1 MSTIENDATE
11 ATDLIEAPPATNDRR
26 PGAYRSFFLRLHFYA
41 GLFVGP
47 FLLVAAIT
55 GGLYALAPSLEEWI
69 YRDYLHSDTRGEF
82 QPVADQIR
90 AAQQV
95 RPDLT
100 VTAVRPAAELGD
112 TTRVMFTDATL
123 SSSSERRGVFVDPV
137 TAEPVGEL
145 TVYGSSGALPV
156 RTWLS
161 NLHRS
166 LLIGEPGRVY
176 SELAASWLWLIAVGG
191 AVLWVGRYRQ
201 MRGRGSSRARLF
213 GVDRSLLGRARTLN
227 WHGAAGI
234 WIAAGLLF
242 LSATGLTW
250 SKYAGDHVSEIR
262 TALSWTTPAVATDLA
277 AAEPAAEH
285 GDHAGH
291 GHGGAP
297 ATTPDAGAAVTATS
311 VGQVDGALAA
321 ARAAG
326 VGGKVEVSVPAPAD
340 TAFTVA
346 QTRQPWVLSN
356 NSVAVDGATGTITD
370 ESWFADWPLAAKLSA
385 WGIQLHMGTLFGLPN
400 QLVLLGLAAVLVTVI
415 VRGYVMW
422 WRRRPVT
429 GARRVGRPPA
439 RGVLTGLPPAAAVAV
454 VITAAGVG
462 FFMPLLGLSLL
473 AFLAVD
479 VVVGAVQQ
487 RRAEMR

>member
-11 ATDLIEAPPATNDRR
+11 ATDLIEAPSATNARTS
-26 PGAYRSFFLRLHFYA
+26 GAYRSFFLRLHFYA

-55 GGLYALAPSLEEWI
+55 GGLYAVAPSLEQWI

-100 VTAVRPAAELGD
+100 VTAVRPAVEPGD
-112 TTRVMFTDATL
+112 TTRVMFTDPTL

-176 SELAASWLWLIAVGG
+176 SELAASWLWLIAIGG
-191 AVLWVGRYRQ
+191 VVLWVGRYRQ
-201 MRGRGSSRARLF
+201 MTRRGTGRARLLS
-213 GVDRSLLGRARTLN
+213 VDRSVAGRARTLN
-227 WHGAAGI
+227 WHGATGM
-234 WIAAGLLF
+234 WIAVGLLF

-262 TALSWTTPAVATDLA
+262 SALSWTTPAVATDLA
-277 AAEPAAEH
+277 PAEPAAEA

-291 GHGGAP
+291 GHGGTPVA
-297 ATTPDAGAAVTATS
+297 APDADTAVTATS
-311 VGQVDGALAA
+311 VSQVDDALTA

-326 VGGKVEVSVPAPAD
+326 VGGAVEVSIPNTAD
-340 TAFTVA
+340 TALTVA

-400 QLVLLGLAAVLVTVI
+400 QLVLLALAGVLVTVI
-415 VRGYVMW
+415 VRGYLMW

-429 GARRVGRPPA
+429 GARRVGRPPV
-439 RGVLTGLPPAAAVAV
+439 RGALTGLPPAAAVAV
-454 VITAAGVG
+454 VVTAAGVG
-462 FFMPLLGLSLL
+462 YLMPLLGLSLL

-487 RRAEMR
+487 RRVEMR

>member
-11 ATDLIEAPPATNDRR
+11 ATDLIEAPSATKAGR
-26 PGAYRSFFLRLHFYA
+26 PGAFRSFFLRLHFYA

-55 GGLYALAPSLEEWI
+55 GGLYAVAPSLEQWI
-69 YRDYLHSDTRGEF
+69 YRDYLHSDTRGDF
-82 QPVADQIR
+82 QTVAEQIR

-100 VTAVRPAAELGD
+100 VTAVRPAAGPGD
-112 TTRVMFTDATL
+112 TTRVMFTDPTL
-123 SSSSERRGVFVDPV
+123 SSSSERQGVFVDPV

-176 SELAASWLWLIAVGG
+176 SELAASWLWLIAIGG
-191 AVLWVGRYRQ
+191 VVLWVGRYRQ
-201 MRGRGSSRARLF
+201 MRQRSSSRARLF
-213 GVDRSLLGRARTLN
+213 SVDRSVSGRARTRN
-227 WHGAAGI
+227 WHGAAGM
-234 WIAAGLLF
+234 WIAVGLLF

-262 TALSWTTPAVATDLA
+262 SALSWTTPAVATDLA
-277 AAEPAAEH
+277 AAETAAEH

-291 GHGGAP
+291 GHGGTP
-297 ATTPDAGAAVTATS
+297 AAALDADAAVTATS
-311 VGQVDGALAA
+311 ISQVDGVLAA

-326 VGGKVEVSVPAPAD
+326 IGGKVEVSIPAKAD

-346 QTRQPWVLSN
+346 RNRQPWVLSN
-356 NSVAVDGATGTITD
+356 N
-370 ESWFADWPLAAKLSA
+370 
-385 WGIQLHMGTLFGLPN
+385 
-400 QLVLLGLAAVLVTVI
+400 
-415 VRGYVMW
+415 
-422 WRRRPVT
+422 
-429 GARRVGRPPA
+429 
-439 RGVLTGLPPAAAVAV
+439 
-454 VITAAGVG
+454 
-462 FFMPLLGLSLL
+462 
-473 AFLAVD
+473 
-479 VVVGAVQQ
+479 
-487 RRAEMR
+487 